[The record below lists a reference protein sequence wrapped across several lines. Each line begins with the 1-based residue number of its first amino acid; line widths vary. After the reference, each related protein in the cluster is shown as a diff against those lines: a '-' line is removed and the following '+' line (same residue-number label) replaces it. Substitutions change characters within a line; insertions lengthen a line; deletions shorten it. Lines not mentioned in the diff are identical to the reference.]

1 MYFTVVLKLD
11 PARLYATYFGG
22 DDKLGLPADRYTL
35 LPLCLQRN
43 LITCHSEAKAKWET
57 FLPADHV
64 LPGSAKDNFWEM
76 GETGPCG
83 PCTGILTPPIACSP
97 I

>member
-22 DDKLGLPADRYTL
+22 DDKLGLPAD
-35 LPLCLQRN
+35 
-43 LITCHSEAKAKWET
+43 SEAKAKWET

-64 LPGSAKDNFWEM
+64 RSSAVL
-76 GETGPCG
+76 CS
-83 PCTGILTPPIACSP
+83 CIAFS
-97 I
+97 